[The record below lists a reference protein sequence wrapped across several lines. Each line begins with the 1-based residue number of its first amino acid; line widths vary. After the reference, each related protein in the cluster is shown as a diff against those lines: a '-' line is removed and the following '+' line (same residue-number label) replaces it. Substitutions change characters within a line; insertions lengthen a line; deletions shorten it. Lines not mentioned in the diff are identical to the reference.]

1 VVLVGVAQSQ
11 SEASHA
17 AVTVRGIKG
26 VKSLKSHLRVVPK
39 KN

>member
-1 VVLVGVAQSQ
+1 MGVAQSQ

-17 AVTVRGIKG
+17 AVTVRAIKG
-26 VKSLKSHLRVVPK
+26 VKSLKPHLRVVPK